1 MNAEPTVQLFGI
13 EVTQKNAFQKHSL
26 LKSDPKSNLAMLK
39 PKNEESEK
47 EKFRTYW
54 DNQAKGKLYNPRF

>member
-1 MNAEPTVQLFGI
+1 
-13 EVTQKNAFQKHSL
+13 
-26 LKSDPKSNLAMLK
+26 MLK

-54 DNQAKGKLYNPRF
+54 EKRDKGKMYNPRF

>member
-1 MNAEPTVQLFGI
+1 
-13 EVTQKNAFQKHSL
+13 
-26 LKSDPKSNLAMLK
+26 MLK